1 MFQKTLI
8 QGHLSKIK
16 VIYLVVMDFTVKVLI
31 LKILDNNIGNDN
43 LRSFRK
49 EVGRKHIAIGHMSA

>member
-16 VIYLVVMDFTVKVLI
+16 VIYLVVMDFTVIVL
-31 LKILDNNIGNDN
+31 LLNNIGNDN